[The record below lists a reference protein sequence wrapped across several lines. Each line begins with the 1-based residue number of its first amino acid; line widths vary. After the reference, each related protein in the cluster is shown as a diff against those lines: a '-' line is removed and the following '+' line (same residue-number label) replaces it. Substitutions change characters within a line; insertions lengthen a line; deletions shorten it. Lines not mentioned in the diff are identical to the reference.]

1 MKQLLLY
8 IFVALFVASCGDS
21 YEEKVRLSREERQKQ
36 KTEDSLALKFAVLPT
51 ADCLPIYVA
60 KEKRLFDTLGV
71 DVRLR
76 CFTSQM
82 DCDTAIAGG
91 SVEGVVSD
99 LVRTARLR
107 RGGTA
112 LHYLSSTNA
121 YWQLIANRRARLKR
135 LNQFGD
141 KMIAMTRYSAT
152 DFFTDHFLKHVK
164 TSAIVFRIQVNDVRI
179 RLSMLQNNEMDAAWL
194 PEPYATMAKAN
205 GHNQIYDSRNM
216 KEEFGVIIFNR
227 KKTRDQRRKEQIK
240 AFIKGYNTACDSIN
254 KYGVMT
260 YKAVL
265 EKYYHIT
272 PSIIQSLPK
281 QKFTHISR

>member
-1 MKQLLLY
+1 MKKTLLY
-8 IFVALFVASCGDS
+8 ILVAAMMFSCGRS
-21 YEEKVRLSREERQKQ
+21 EEEQRRITRQERKELQRQ
-36 KTEDSLALKFAVLPT
+36 DSLALKIAVMPT
-51 ADCLPIYVA
+51 LDCLPVFVA
-60 KEKRLFDTLGV
+60 KDREMFDTTRA
-71 DVRLR
+71 DIRQKM
-76 CFTSQM
+76 FYAQM

-91 SVEGVVSD
+91 SVEGAFSD
-99 LVRTARLR
+99 IIRAERLENKGIGLDRLSPTNLSWLLMANHKARITR
-107 RGGTA
+107 
-112 LHYLSSTNA
+112 LS
-121 YWQLIANRRARLKR
+121 QLS
-135 LNQFGD
+135 D
-141 KMIAMTRYSAT
+141 KMIAMTRHSAT
-152 DFFTDHFLKHVK
+152 DVLSDRALNGVK
-164 TSAIVFRIQVNDVRI
+164 TKSQVFRIQVNDVRI